1 MNAAWI
7 RVLAL
12 ATAGSSGL
20 AAGADG
26 PPPPVE
32 VGKIESARLGETRE
46 YLVSLPDAYEGGATR
61 YPVVYMMDGELNFSS
76 ATIGGLRLAAQLGDI
91 PDFIVVGI
99 RNTDRGR
106 DVFPEVVTYADGS
119 KDGGRANEYLDF
131 IREELV
137 PRVEATYRT
146 SGYRVLFGTSNTGFT
161 TVYALFRS
169 PSIADA
175 FVAASATLA
184 VPSFREKRESLVK
197 EFKGGKRRLS
207 LVMGERDLPTVI
219 SQNGALKELIDTA
232 GPAGLSCRLAVVRGA
247 EHVPP
252 DSLAAGLRDVFDG
265 WKITERLTE
274 ETFSELRVRA
284 EGRLAKFGVAGDLP
298 EGALKDLAESLL
310 AEKKSAKAAEVLE
323 YRARAYPVS
332 AGPAELPAP
341 ARGSR

>member
-1 MNAAWI
+1 MKASSY
-7 RVLAL
+7 RVLFL
-12 ATAGSSGL
+12 AAFCSSGL
-20 AAGADG
+20 ALGADG
-26 PPPPVE
+26 PPPPAE
-32 VGKIESARLGETRE
+32 VGRIESVRLGETRE
-46 YLVSLPDAYEGGATR
+46 YWVSLPDAYRDGTTR

-76 ATIGGLRLAAQLGDI
+76 GTIGGLRLAAQLGDV

-106 DVFPEVVTYADGS
+106 DAFPEVVTYGDGS
-119 KDGGRANEYLDF
+119 KEGGRANEYLDF
-131 IREELV
+131 IREELI
-137 PRVEATYRT
+137 PRVEASYRT

-169 PSIADA
+169 PAIADA
-175 FVAASATLA
+175 FVASSATLS

-197 EFKGGKRRLS
+197 EFRGGKRRLS

-232 GPAGLSCRLAVVRGA
+232 GPTGLSCRLAVVRGA

>member
-1 MNAAWI
+1 MKPTWI
-7 RVLAL
+7 RVLWL
-12 ATAGSSGL
+12 AAACSSGL

-32 VGKIESARLGETRE
+32 IGKIESARLGETRE
-46 YLVSLPDAYEGGATR
+46 YWVSLPDDYRDGATR

-106 DVFPEVVTYADGS
+106 DVYPEVVTYADGS

-137 PRVEATYRT
+137 PRVEAKYRA

-161 TVYALFRS
+161 TVYALFRD
-169 PSIADA
+169 PTIADA
-175 FVAASATLA
+175 FVASSATLS

-197 EFKGGKRRLS
+197 EFKGGRRRLS

-219 SQNGALKELIDTA
+219 SQNGALKELIDTSA
-232 GPAGLSCRLAVVRGA
+232 PAGLSCRLAVVRGA
-247 EHVPP
+247 EHVPV

-265 WKITERLTE
+265 WKITERLTG
-274 ETFSELRVRA
+274 ETFSALRAHA
-284 EGRLAKFGVAGDLP
+284 EGRLARFGVAGDLP
-298 EGALKDLAESLL
+298 EGALSALAESLL
-310 AEKKSAKAAEVLE
+310 AEKETAKAAEVLE
-323 YRARAYPVS
+323 YRARAYPTA
-332 AGPAELPAP
+332 AGAP
-341 ARGSR
+341 PPRAR